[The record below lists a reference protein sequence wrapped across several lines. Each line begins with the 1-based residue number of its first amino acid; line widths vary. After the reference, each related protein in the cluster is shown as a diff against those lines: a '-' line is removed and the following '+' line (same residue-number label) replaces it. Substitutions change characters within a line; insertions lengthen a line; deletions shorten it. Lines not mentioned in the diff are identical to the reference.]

1 MVFAKNPI
9 DRLRERGFDVGDVG
23 DALRLAIIA
32 ELDAISL
39 YLQLARYAEDERV
52 RRVFQDVAN
61 EERTHFGEFLALLK
75 EYDPQLA
82 GELEAGAKEVR
93 ELAGV
98 GAGEGRDPPSN
109 GGWISQLAKQVA
121 DAAAAARRFRKVV
134 ATYKVGRGADA
145 VAFEVL
151 TREGKAERRI
161 TPLREL
167 KIRFTV
173 SQQQV
178 DLALSRGA
186 PVESVEA
193 DKAAVKLAYEEDAA
207 VLGDLLKSGDVV
219 EISSWDRPG
228 SAVQE
233 VAKAVAELY
242 RRYVPEPYVLF
253 VSPGRFAKLVAV
265 EEKTGV
271 MELTRVKT
279 LVRDVVALPQLGD
292 NDALLISIHPSVAD
306 IAVGVDA
313 EVIYLGPEEGGHGFL
328 LRETFAVRVKNPAG
342 VLALRVGG

>member
-121 DAAAAARRFRKVV
+121 DAAAAARRFRKVL
-134 ATYKVGRGADA
+134 ATYNVGRGAEA

-151 TREGKAERRI
+151 TREG
-161 TPLREL
+161 
-167 KIRFTV
+167 
-173 SQQQV
+173 
-178 DLALSRGA
+178 
-186 PVESVEA
+186 
-193 DKAAVKLAYEEDAA
+193 
-207 VLGDLLKSGDVV
+207 
-219 EISSWDRPG
+219 
-228 SAVQE
+228 
-233 VAKAVAELY
+233 
-242 RRYVPEPYVLF
+242 
-253 VSPGRFAKLVAV
+253 
-265 EEKTGV
+265 
-271 MELTRVKT
+271 
-279 LVRDVVALPQLGD
+279 
-292 NDALLISIHPSVAD
+292 
-306 IAVGVDA
+306 
-313 EVIYLGPEEGGHGFL
+313 
-328 LRETFAVRVKNPAG
+328 
-342 VLALRVGG
+342 